1 MMTNNPGYGIE
12 RRPSKGSVGET
23 TAMRIYETRTMARLQ
38 WQDGH
43 ITEELSTEIVPHDR
57 LDE

>member
-1 MMTNNPGYGIE
+1 
-12 RRPSKGSVGET
+12 
-23 TAMRIYETRTMARLQ
+23 MRIYETRTMARLQ

-43 ITEELSTEIVPHDR
+43 ITEELSTDVVPHDR